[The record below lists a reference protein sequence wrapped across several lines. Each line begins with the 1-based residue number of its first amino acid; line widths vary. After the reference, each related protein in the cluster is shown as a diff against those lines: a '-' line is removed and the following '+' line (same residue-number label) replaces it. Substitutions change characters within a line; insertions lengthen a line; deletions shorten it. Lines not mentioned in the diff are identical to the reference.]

1 MAQQHRSPASYIW
14 PHLVASQPERREP
27 QRERNLLAESM
38 YPGHRTLAPKP
49 KPPLTQSALQ
59 EAWRDHQLALAGLRR
74 KR

>member
-14 PHLVASQPERREP
+14 PHLAVSQPERREP

-49 KPPLTQSALQ
+49 PPKLTQNQLREQ
-59 EAWRDHQLALAGLRR
+59 WRDYMLSLSGLRR
-74 KR
+74 TR